1 MHRLPIRVFIA
12 CTVTAGIPWLSPVG
26 SGSAHAS
33 DFVRGEVNGDG
44 STDILDPVRILL
56 SLFASGP
63 AIDCAD
69 SADVN
74 DDGVLNIADATRHLM
89 FLFQRGPPPPAPFPG
104 PGADP
109 TPDALCCEDT
119 CNPDLSGFWSGTFF
133 PEGDGEYVVS
143 FAVEDI
149 EDGTFIVSGM
159 ESLGNGIFGG
169 EIVILEG
176 TEDRLLA
183 FRYDTAFD
191 TVAGE
196 FRLSAGGVLM
206 EDGRFATTSG
216 TEGTFSMRRVS
227 PGSFPTLGDGDHSI
241 VFINDDDSAAW
252 GGRLTLADGCCI
264 EEGSL
269 SLAPLN
275 LQSSLLQPWPHDEGS
290 EDNSLPGVYI
300 GDLVDEQGYAVHL
313 LGLLAADEL
322 LLHGLFTDSFDS
334 RGVFLIAPVEAPSQP

>member
-1 MHRLPIRVFIA
+1 VFTA
-12 CTVTAGIPWLSPVG
+12 CTVTAGVLWLPVIG

-44 STDILDPVRILL
+44 STDILDAVRIVLF
-56 SLFASGP
+56 LFASGP
-63 AIDCAD
+63 AIECDD

-74 DDGVLNIADATRHLM
+74 DDGFVNISDATRHLM
-89 FLFQRGPPPPAPFPG
+89 YLFRRGPAPPAPFPEPG
-104 PGADP
+104 PDP
-109 TPDALCCEDT
+109 TPDALCCGDT

-143 FAVEDI
+143 FAVEDTA
-149 EDGTFIVSGM
+149 DGTYIVNGM

-196 FRLSAGGVLM
+196 FMLSAGGMLM
-206 EDGRFATTSG
+206 ENGSFATTSG
-216 TEGTFSMRRVS
+216 TEGTFSMRRVP
-227 PGSFPTLGDGDHSI
+227 PGSFPTFGDGDHSI
-241 VFINDDDSAAW
+241 VFVDDDDSAAW
-252 GGRLTLADGCCI
+252 GGRLRLSDGCCI

-269 SLAPLN
+269 SLAPLD
-275 LQSSLLQPWPHDEGS
+275 LESSRIQPWPHDEAS
-290 EDNSLPGVYI
+290 EDNNLPGVYT
-300 GDLVDEQGYAVHL
+300 GDLVDEQGYAVHF

-322 LLHGLFTDSFDS
+322 LLHGLFTDSFGS
-334 RGVFLIAPVEAPSQP
+334 RGVFLLVPVEPPSPP